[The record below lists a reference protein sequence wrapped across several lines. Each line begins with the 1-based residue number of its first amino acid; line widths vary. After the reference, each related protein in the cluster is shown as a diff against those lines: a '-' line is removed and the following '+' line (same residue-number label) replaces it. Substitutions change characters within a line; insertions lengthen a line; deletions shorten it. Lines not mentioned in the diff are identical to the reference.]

1 MKSPTILGKNESHFR
16 QRTHCMTH
24 RLTLVGLFFAIL
36 VWFGPRLFAGVGGGF
51 SQAGLRSAY
60 YTNLQFSGS
69 PAFARREVRLDF
81 RPSLLP
87 PGGAG
92 QVGDSPFRQVPAS
105 SFSVVWSGSV
115 IPRFSETY
123 QFSVQALDGVQV
135 RLRTSG
141 TTNWFVVIDPSSFH
155 SGPVGGAYAMTAG
168 TNYDIE
174 VRLSHSGGAWQ
185 AQLWWSSPSTPL
197 EVIDPLT
204 QSGLNNPDWTAGFTD
219 IVRGARNSWEPAN
232 GGSRPA
238 MDTNGWPMGDGS
250 YVFQESL
257 NQGLDLDPLMQGKIS
272 FTFNGKASVSI
283 TGNVRGNSLV
293 SYYDQVSNQ
302 TAGSFSAIKNGWN
315 ASYFTVTNA
324 RRNGQ
329 ANGPPGITHL
339 RLMRPTS
346 PLATTSHNPTNTLFT
361 PQLLDAVTH
370 FTVVRHQY
378 VANQQRDWSERTLP
392 TYFNQGGGFSSPPHY
407 GKGGNSD
414 NGIAWEFKV
423 LLANETG
430 SDLMISLPP
439 VASGHDASE
448 TESYIWKLANLI
460 RFGSDGVEPYTNVV
474 ANPVYPPLN
483 SNLRVYLEL
492 GNELWNSGGIFNVD
506 WSNINSL
513 MIADLVANN
522 ADYQAI
528 NYDGLPTNQDANG
541 YYPSMNTWRFRKI
554 ALRLMQISDIFRAVF
569 GDDSMGSRVRT
580 LYEWQY
586 ANLNDTAGLALT
598 FVDRYFN
605 NGDGQ
610 AHVAQPH
617 PVSRWLWGGGGATY
631 YGAVNG
637 NGLTT
642 LLPDPSFGIPNFP
655 DPGYHPGPSGSS
667 WQFTGTSG
675 IALSGTG
682 TTDIPPAYSGHQMAY
697 LTDKASISTSVTFP
711 TNSISPYFGISFK
724 AVNRVPSGSATADQ
738 ENLRVYLDGT
748 NDITARTFS
757 QGNGYTPVAYDAGDP
772 WYANNVFWTRS
783 QYYYTRSFQVTP
795 GSTHSIT
802 VRGLG
807 DVNHPGVTGQT
818 AFVGEVRVTSVDRIF
833 EDGIPGG
840 GEATG
845 QPVGEGIRDTM
856 NVEASWAKAFGL
868 QQLSYEGGWSLGGD
882 DGGSWIQLQAK
893 YGDARTGD
901 AQRLFMDYFAQ
912 AGSAVNVFGTYAQ
925 WPSWGDY
932 YAEQG
937 LLNVGKY
944 PIVQGIDDAA
954 NQLPPEPVN
963 GVLLPAVLTP
973 GQASLADRADTTQGR
988 ITSPGGWLNWNI
1000 IAPDSGIYAI
1010 APVLASGTGS
1020 TVLLVDD
1027 AALASGPGVSTPV
1040 WLTRG
1045 LHSVKLRSVS
1055 TSPVEV
1061 TKLTVSIPGAP
1072 ASPTWI
1078 SAIDGDGSANLTWEA
1093 VSGAT
1098 TYEVRYGISPATYTV
1113 ARSSLS
1119 VTNLVITG
1127 LQNGQQYYFVV
1138 LAGNDHGL
1146 SLPSSERGLI
1156 PVGIGQPAP
1165 LAIWEFNGAIGNE
1178 VTATAASASSRVV
1191 TTPLVRG
1198 TGLTPSTSDWAAGM
1212 RADRFGSEPSAT
1224 QGHTYGTTLS
1234 QGLSKQQFDQF
1245 SITAAP
1251 GQLISLKQLSFRAFF
1266 QNGAG
1271 AAGITYSTDGVHFS
1285 PGISASGSASTSQAP
1300 WVVDLSNQP
1309 SLQSTAATVTF
1320 RICLYGLGGYQFSGL
1335 GDQSGPD
1342 IVVTGTLRPVQ
1353 LPLKISTNHLNG
1365 VQISWPDVGPGPA
1378 LQTKH
1383 NLSSSQPWMS
1393 VTNTPAISDGE
1404 QSVTL
1409 PVSAADAFFR
1419 LFE

>member
-1 MKSPTILGKNESHFR
+1 MKAMSFR
-16 QRTHCMTH
+16 VQCTDSWRNLPLRFTNIAWLMAVV
-24 RLTLVGLFFAIL
+24 L
-36 VWFGPRLFAGVGGGF
+36 WSGPRVSAGVGGGLT
-51 SQAGLRSAY
+51 QAGLRGAY
-60 YTNLQFSGS
+60 YTNFQFNGA
-69 PAFARREVRLDF
+69 PVFTRREVRLDF
-81 RPSLLP
+81 RPSTLP

-92 QVGDSPFRQVPAS
+92 QVGDAPYRQVPAS
-105 SFSVVWSGSV
+105 GFSAVWSGGL

-123 QFSVQALDGVQV
+123 QFSFQALDGVQV
-135 RLRTSG
+135 RLRASG
-141 TTNWFVVIDPSSFH
+141 TTNWSVVIDPSVFH
-155 SGPVGGAYAMTAG
+155 GGPVSGLYAMTAG
-168 TNYDIE
+168 TTYDME
-174 VRLSHSGGAWQ
+174 VRMSHGSGPWQ
-185 AQLWWSSPSTPL
+185 AQLSWSSPSTPL
-197 EVIDPLT
+197 EVIEPLT

-232 GGSRPA
+232 GGTRPA

-272 FTFNGKASVSI
+272 FSFNGKATVSI
-283 TGNVRGNSLV
+283 NGNVRGNSLV
-293 SYYDQVSNQ
+293 TYYDQVSNQ
-302 TAGSFSAIKNGWN
+302 TAGSFSATKNGWN

-324 RRNGQ
+324 RRDGQ
-329 ANGPPGITHL
+329 ANGPHGITNL
-339 RLMRPTS
+339 RLMRPS
-346 PLATTSHNPTNTLFT
+346 GPSATTSHNPTNSLFT

-392 TYFNQGGGFSSPPHY
+392 TFFNQAGGVSSPPHY
-407 GKGGNSD
+407 GNGGNSD
-414 NGIAWEFKV
+414 NGVAWEFKV

-448 TESYIWKLANLI
+448 TGSYLWKLANLI
-460 RFGSDGVEPYTNVV
+460 RFGSDGAEPYTHVV

-513 MIADLVANN
+513 MVADLLANN

-528 NYDGLPTNQDANG
+528 NYDGLPTNQDAHG

-569 GDDSMGSRVRT
+569 GDDAMGSRVRT

-598 FVDRYFN
+598 YIDRYFN

-610 AHVAQPH
+610 AHVSQPH
-617 PVSRWLWGGGGATY
+617 PVSHWLWGGGGATY

-642 LLPDPSFGIPNFP
+642 FLTDPSFGIPTISTA
-655 DPGYHPGPSGSS
+655 GYHPNPSGSS
-667 WQFTGTSG
+667 WRFTGIAG
-675 IALSGTG
+675 IARPETG
-682 TTDIPPAYSGHQMAY
+682 ASEIPPAYSGQQMGY
-697 LTDKASISTSVTFP
+697 LTDHASISTSVTFP
-711 TNSISPYFGISFK
+711 TNSLSPYFGISFK
-724 AVNRVPSGSATADQ
+724 AVNRVPAGSTTADQ

-783 QYYYTRSFQVTP
+783 QYYYTRSFLVAP
-795 GSTHSIT
+795 GSTHT
-802 VRGLG
+802 VTIRGLG
-807 DVNHPGVTGQT
+807 NVNQPTAVGQT
-818 AFVGEVRVTSVDRIF
+818 AFIGEVRVTSVDRIF

-845 QPVGEGIRDTM
+845 QPVGEGIRETM

-868 QQLSYEGGWSLGGD
+868 EQLSYEGGWSLGGD
-882 DGGSWIQLQAK
+882 DGGSWVQLQAK
-893 YGDARTGD
+893 YGDPRTGD
-901 AQRLFMDYFAQ
+901 AQRQFMDYFAE

-937 LLNVGKY
+937 LLDVGKY
-944 PIVQGIDDAA
+944 PIVKGIDNAA
-954 NQLPPEPVN
+954 NRLPPEPAN
-963 GVLLPAVLTP
+963 GLLLPAVLTA
-973 GQASLADRADTTQGR
+973 GEASLADQADTNQGR
-988 ITSPGGWLNWNI
+988 INGAGGWLNWNV
-1000 IAPDSGIYAI
+1000 IAPISGAYTIT
-1010 APVLASGTGS
+1010 PQLTSNSGS
-1020 TVLLVDD
+1020 AVLLVDD
-1027 AALASGPGVSTPV
+1027 VALASISGASTPV
-1040 WLTRG
+1040 SLTRG

-1055 TSPVEV
+1055 SSAVGV
-1061 TKLTVSIPGAP
+1061 SKLTISIPGAP
-1072 ASPTWI
+1072 PIPTWI
-1078 SAIDGDGSANLTWEA
+1078 SAMDGDGTASLAWQATP
-1093 VSGAT
+1093 GASS
-1098 TYEVRYGISPATYTV
+1098 YEVRYGASPMNYTV
-1113 ARSSLS
+1113 VRSSLS
-1119 VTNLVITG
+1119 NTNLTITG

-1138 LAGNDHGL
+1138 LAENEHGL

-1156 PVGIGQPAP
+1156 PIGIGQPAP
-1165 LAIWEFNGAIGNE
+1165 LAIWEFSGAVGNE
-1178 VTATAASASSRVV
+1178 TASSSASASSRVV

-1198 TGLTPSTSDWAAGM
+1198 TGLSPSTSDWAVGM
-1212 RADRFGSEPSAT
+1212 RANRFGSEPSAS

-1234 QGLSKQQFDQF
+1234 QGLSKQQYHQF
-1245 SITAAP
+1245 TITAAP
-1251 GQLISLKQLSFRAFF
+1251 GQLISVKQLSFRAFF

-1271 AAGITYSTDGVHFS
+1271 SAGITYSTDGVHFS
-1285 PGISASGSASTSQAP
+1285 SGISASGSASTSQVP
-1300 WVVDLSNQP
+1300 WIVDLSNQP
-1309 SLQSTAATVTF
+1309 SLQSTAATVTV
-1320 RICLYGLGGYQFSGL
+1320 RICLYGLGAYQFSGL
-1335 GDQSGPD
+1335 GDESGSD

-1353 LPLKISTNHLNG
+1353 LPLKISTNGPSG
-1365 VQISWPDVGPGPA
+1365 VRISWPDVGTGPI
-1378 LQTKH
+1378 LQSRNDLRSNH
-1383 NLSSSQPWMS
+1383 LWAPI
-1393 VTNTPAISDGE
+1393 TNTSAISNGE
-1404 QSVTL
+1404 RSIIL
-1409 PVSAADAFFR
+1409 PFSLQPAFFR